1 MEFSVSYEEGLDVVS
16 GKIEGD
22 LTVEIA
28 AEYFA
33 KVGEVASQRGC
44 ERVLTDVR
52 SAKLMASEEG
62 MLALSRE
69 LESIGMDTKFR
80 RAIVLNDDVKGY
92 KVWENYCFRQGYTRI
107 KLFYDQLKALDWL
120 GSN

>member
-1 MEFSVSYEEGLDVVS
+1 MSYEEGLDVVS

-28 AEYFA
+28 AGYFA
-33 KVGEVASQRGC
+33 KVSEVASKRGC

-52 SAKLMASEEG
+52 SAKLMASEEA
-62 MLALSRE
+62 MLALSQK
-69 LESIGMDTKFR
+69 LNTIGMESNLR
-80 RAIVLNDDVKGY
+80 RAIVLSDDVDGY
-92 KVWENYCFRQGYTRI
+92 KIWANCCFRQGHLQI
-107 KLFYDQLKALDWL
+107 KLFYDRLKALDWL

>member
-1 MEFSVSYEEGLDVVS
+1 MDFSVSYEEGLDVVS

-33 KVGEVASQRGC
+33 KVGEVASKRGC

-52 SAKLMASEEG
+52 NAKLMASEEA
-62 MLALSRE
+62 MFALSQK
-69 LESIGMDTKFR
+69 LNAIGMESNLR

-92 KVWENYCFRQGYTRI
+92 KIWENCCFRQGHTQI
-107 KLFYDQLKALDWL
+107 KLFYDQFKALDWL